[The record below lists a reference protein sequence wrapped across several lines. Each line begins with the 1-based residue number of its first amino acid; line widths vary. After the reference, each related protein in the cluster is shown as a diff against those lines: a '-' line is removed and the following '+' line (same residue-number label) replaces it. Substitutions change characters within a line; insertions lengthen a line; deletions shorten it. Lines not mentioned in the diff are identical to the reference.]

1 MFFFPIWLKY
11 GIKGALRENFCMLQI
26 DLRGKKAFI
35 AGIGDD
41 NGYGWAIA
49 KALAEAG
56 AEIIIG
62 TWAPIYKIFKTSWA
76 LGKFDESRKLS
87 NGQLMQYTALY
98 PMDAMFDQMS
108 DVPEEIRTNKRYV
121 ELSNY

>member
-1 MFFFPIWLKY
+1 
-11 GIKGALRENFCMLQI
+11 MLTI
-26 DLRGKKAFI
+26 NLRGKKAFV

-62 TWAPIYKIFKTSWA
+62 TWAPLVKIFKTSWA

-87 NGQLMQYTALY
+87 NGQMMEYAAIY
-98 PMDAMFDQMS
+98 PMDAMFDQMGLMKQLG
-108 DVPEEIRTNKRYV
+108 VVAT
-121 ELSNY
+121 